1 MCGIHDVE
9 YIFYNHSAHQF
20 QYRAVPFLR
29 FFALFLS
36 VMSIPDPGIKE
47 RRDGIYPTML
57 EQPIVREFSVVSVHL
72 DRKCADT
79 ADLPMQS
86 FSLLLGE
93 RVTALFWVNS
103 SVIQNFV
110 WIVVK

>member
-1 MCGIHDVE
+1 MRGIHDVE

-47 RRDGIYPTML
+47 RRDGI
-57 EQPIVREFSVVSVHL
+57 
-72 DRKCADT
+72 
-79 ADLPMQS
+79 LPND
-86 FSLLLGE
+86 
-93 RVTALFWVNS
+93 A
-103 SVIQNFV
+103 
-110 WIVVK
+110 